1 MEEKENL
8 IVDLTTAFSFKIL
21 KYCRTLNQEKHF
33 HISNQLLKSSTSIG
47 ANVREAQNC
56 ESLLDFI
63 HKMKIA
69 AKEGSETEYWLQLC
83 KSAINN
89 DGHAEL
95 MKDIV
100 SIKRVLSKIISTSKS
115 KLALKNIKT

>member
-21 KYCRTLNQEKHF
+21 KYCQNLNQEKHY
-33 HISNQLLKSSTSIG
+33 HLSNQLLKSSTSIG
-47 ANVREAQNC
+47 ANAREAQNS
-56 ESLLDFI
+56 ESLIDFI

-69 AKEGSETEYWLQLC
+69 AKEGSETEYWLDVC
-83 KSAINN
+83 KNTNSL
-89 DGHAEL
+89 DGHSEL

-100 SIKRVLSKIISTSKS
+100 SIKKVLSKIISTSKS
-115 KLALKNIKT
+115 KLALKNSKT